1 MAAGTYTTDDP
12 FSRAMNPQERQQ
24 ERTYF
29 GVVAIVDVWDCVLQ
43 KGVGKRPFDPTQ
55 DDINQRSTAIKL
67 SIEVEKRDDTT
78 YTIDQDTLDWSKE
91 WLKFTLPSVRQLGI
105 DLRNLKNQYVQ
116 IKRENTGETY
126 TNKSGEV
133 KEKSAIVFI
142 AVYPD
147 QQTMKVAADAF
158 YTPRGGTAPSAAT
171 ATPPDDGEYGFA
183 VQTLG
188 MLWKAV
194 KEDEDK
200 FLHAIGNNPMLV
212 KYFNAN
218 SDEVKKYTLGF

>member
-1 MAAGTYTTDDP
+1 MATATYTTDDP
-12 FSRAMNPQERQQ
+12 FASAMNPQERQQ

-29 GVVAIVDVWDCVLQ
+29 GVVAIVDAWHCVLQ
-43 KGVGKRPFDPTQ
+43 KGVGKRPFDPSV

-67 SIEVEKRDDTT
+67 SIEVEKRDGTT

-91 WLKFTLPSVRQLGI
+91 WTKFTLPSIRQLGI
-105 DLRNLKNQYVQ
+105 DLRNLKNACVQ

-142 AVYPD
+142 ATYPD
-147 QQTMKVAADAF
+147 QAAMKAAADAF
-158 YTPRGGTAPSAAT
+158 YTPRGNTAAT
-171 ATPPDDGEYGFA
+171 TPPVTPPDDGEYAFA

-194 KEDEDK
+194 KEDEDA
-200 FLHAIGNNPMLV
+200 FLKAIGNNPLLT
-212 KYFNAN
+212 KYFDAN
-218 SDEVKKYTLGF
+218 SDAVKKYTLGF